1 MPSKPQILMPRFD
14 IEQAMIKL
22 SRNRQLFHGEADF
35 QHALAWEIHNL
46 MPEVE
51 IRLEV
56 DMSPTDDERLYLD
69 VWIPSEGIALE
80 LKYATRNLVIEH
92 HGERFR
98 LRDQS
103 AQDVKRYDV
112 LKDVMRLERVVAE
125 VDRCS
130 EAHMIFVTN
139 DPGYWNPSRR
149 PDTVDV
155 AFRLHE
161 GREVFGEMSW
171 SPRASAGTRA
181 GREEPIGLKG
191 SYHLQWKDFSNLGT
205 DGYGEFRYLAIPVTG
220 TTAK

>member
-1 MPSKPQILMPRFD
+1 MPRLD
-14 IEQAMIKL
+14 IEQVMINL
-22 SRNRQLFHGEADF
+22 SRNRQLFHAEADF

-56 DMSPTDDERLYLD
+56 DMSPADDERLYLD

-92 HGERFR
+92 QGERFR
-98 LRDQS
+98 LRNQS
-103 AQDVKRYDV
+103 ARDVKCYDV
-112 LKDVMRLERVVAE
+112 LKDVMRLESVVAE

-130 EAHMIFVTN
+130 EAHMVFVTN
-139 DPGYWNPSRR
+139 DPVYWNPPRR
-149 PDTVDV
+149 PDTFDA

-161 GREVFGEMSW
+161 RRVVFGEMKW
-171 SPRASAGTRA
+171 SPRAAAGTRA
-181 GREEPIGLKG
+181 GREYPIRLKG

-205 DGYGEFRYLAIPVTG
+205 DEYGEFRYLAIPVTG
-220 TTAK
+220 TTAQ

>member
-1 MPSKPQILMPRFD
+1 MPKLD
-14 IEQAMIKL
+14 IEQVMINL
-22 SRNRQLFHGEADF
+22 SRNRQLFHAEADF
-35 QHALAWEIHNL
+35 QHALAWEIHHL
-46 MPEVE
+46 IPEVE

-56 DMSPTDDERLYLD
+56 DLSPTDDERLYLD

-80 LKYATRNLVIEH
+80 LKYATRNLVVEH

-139 DPGYWNPSRR
+139 DPGYWNEPRT
-149 PDTVDV
+149 PDTFD
-155 AFRLHE
+155 AEFRTLDN
-161 GREVFGEMSW
+161 RIVSGELKW
-171 SPRASAGTRA
+171 SPRTGAGTQKN
-181 GREEPIGLKG
+181 RENAIRLQG
-191 SYHLQWKDFSNLGT
+191 SYRLHWSDFSNIGG
-205 DGYGEFRYLAIPVTG
+205 DGYRNFRYLSVTVVG
-220 TTAK
+220 